1 MVSGNHWS
9 YVHFNLETGDG
20 IYADSIGR
28 QVPHDFEDTISN
40 FFFKQ
45 YAKYKKKNDFI
56 KSMQIVHE
64 IQSTKCVRKC
74 GYFCVKTFIN
84 QRNDISVCGAAAV
97 FSAVTMS
104 DFKIATEII
113 RKRRMACNCAWM
125 NDLELYSSFA
135 RKLLIKWYIEGEI
148 DLSDIGLDCAEVNF

>member
-1 MVSGNHWS
+1 MQ
-9 YVHFNLETGDG
+9 
-20 IYADSIGR
+20 SIR
-28 QVPHDFEDTISN
+28 
-40 FFFKQ
+40 
-45 YAKYKKKNDFI
+45 KKNDFI